1 MAKAKNQEELQADL
15 EKLKAKEKALKAR
28 IRAAQ
33 ARESAAVRKKRNHAL
48 MTMGSWCEIACGGDW
63 TAIDWKDVHDM
74 LMKYSG
80 NYKKTAKH
88 SGRKATEANDALREY
103 ERELRNGGKAEQQPQ
118 GEDEGKPTKTAG
130 GHPKKVDPAQIEAA
144 RARIAEATRKGAE
157 NGD

>member
-48 MTMGSWCEIACGGDW
+48 MTLGSWCEIACGGDW
-63 TAIDWKDVHDM
+63 TAIDWGDVHDM

-88 SGRKATEANDALREY
+88 SRNATEANDALREY
-103 ERELRNGGKAEQQPQ
+103 ERELRTGGKAEALADAAEAAVADAVEDL
-118 GEDEGKPTKTAG
+118 GESSHKRGIN
-130 GHPKKVDPAQIEAA
+130 IEALCGLDVDMD
-144 RARIAEATRKGAE
+144 E
-157 NGD
+157 DD

>member
-1 MAKAKNQEELQADL
+1 MARAKNQEELQADL

-63 TAIDWKDVHDM
+63 TAIDWDDLHSM

-88 SGRKATEANDALREY
+88 SGRNAAEANDALREY
-103 ERELRNGGKAEQQPQ
+103 ERELRNGGKAVEDL
-118 GEDEGKPTKTAG
+118 GEPSHKRGIDVEALCGLTIDVDE
-130 GHPKKVDPAQIEAA
+130 D
-144 RARIAEATRKGAE
+144 
-157 NGD
+157 D

>member
-33 ARESAAVRKKRNHAL
+33 ARESA
-48 MTMGSWCEIACGGDW
+48 CGGDW
-63 TAIDWKDVHDM
+63 TAIDWGDVHDM

-88 SGRKATEANDALREY
+88 SRNATEANDALREY
-103 ERELRNGGKAEQQPQ
+103 ERELRNGGKAEALADAAEAAVADAVEDL
-118 GEDEGKPTKTAG
+118 GESSHKRGIN
-130 GHPKKVDPAQIEAA
+130 IEALCGLDVDMD
-144 RARIAEATRKGAE
+144 E
-157 NGD
+157 DD

>member
-1 MAKAKNQEELQADL
+1 MARAKNQEELQADL

-63 TAIDWKDVHDM
+63 TAIDWDDLHSM

-88 SGRKATEANDALREY
+88 SGRNAAEANDALREY
-103 ERELRNGGKAEQQPQ
+103 ERELRNGAKAEAL
-118 GEDEGKPTKTAG
+118 AG
-130 GHPKKVDPAQIEAA
+130 AAEAA
-144 RARIAEATRKGAE
+144 VADAAEELGEPSHKRGIDVEALCGLTIDVDE
-157 NGD
+157 DD